1 MVPAQLHG
9 MNGLRK
15 WKNFKLIFIHRKM
28 KKIISIFI
36 VGCLLITSCKDDSN
50 DPVVQSSVNKE
61 LKSEQNPCN
70 GYPPQN
76 IVTDFLYLGHVFC
89 TYPCMNCYYPV
100 SIVANSSDSQYLL
113 YQSFINSYENN
124 NLGDFFNSQNW
135 NLIFPDLDQNTI
147 DKILSGDYKIVIKE
161 SSDGT
166 ATKMFIIMK
175 AEGDESLLL
184 DDDIIVVLQIKL
196 V

>member
-1 MVPAQLHG
+1 
-9 MNGLRK
+9 
-15 WKNFKLIFIHRKM
+15 
-28 KKIISIFI
+28 
-36 VGCLLITSCKDDSN
+36 
-50 DPVVQSSVNKE
+50 
-61 LKSEQNPCN
+61 
-70 GYPPQN
+70 
-76 IVTDFLYLGHVFC
+76 
-89 TYPCMNCYYPV
+89 
-100 SIVANSSDSQYLL
+100 VANSSDSQYLL

-175 AEGDESLLL
+175 ADGDESLLL